1 MVKLIESGP
10 WNMVF
15 SSDIKGV
22 TIEARPIVGLNG
34 LMIQYHLRKGLNY
47 AVVGDGR
54 IASFNSTTAA
64 NNWAKRHYGN
74 VK

>member
-22 TIEARPIVGLNG
+22 TIEARPIVGLSG

-54 IASFNSTTAA
+54 IASFNSTSAA

-74 VK
+74 NK

>member
-15 SSDIKGV
+15 SSDIKDV
-22 TIEARPIVGLNG
+22 IIEARPIVGLNG
-34 LMIQYHLRKGLNY
+34 LTIQYHLKKGLKY
-47 AVVGDGR
+47 AVVGDGK
-54 IASFNSTTAA
+54 IASFNSTSAA

-74 VK
+74 NK

>member
-22 TIEARPIVGLNG
+22 TIEARPIVGLSG

-54 IASFNSTTAA
+54 IASFNSTMAA